1 VPYWKDRNVY
11 IIISQNYFH
20 QTIHVIVCFSMSP
33 YSHPSFVTGQISHHI
48 TVVTRC
54 IHQNNYDNWH
64 LQLRIKGFCYS
75 KVLLPAYPC
84 QQQLVQPEWGE
95 DARVLFNSVASI
107 HHYRTH
113 CRCFWLSAALSTCWE
128 EYTKD
133 LYVCS

>member
-54 IHQNNYDNWH
+54 IHQNNYR
-64 LQLRIKGFCYS
+64 QLA
-75 KVLLPAYPC
+75 PP
-84 QQQLVQPEWGE
+84 
-95 DARVLFNSVASI
+95 
-107 HHYRTH
+107 
-113 CRCFWLSAALSTCWE
+113 
-128 EYTKD
+128 TKN
-133 LYVCS
+133 